1 MSDLNVAVVGG
12 GLAGLAGAL
21 ACAEAGA
28 RVTLLEARPRLGG
41 ATWSASHQGLE
52 IDNGQHVFLRCC
64 TAYRAFLNRIGAG
77 HLVQLQ
83 SRLAIPVV
91 APGGR
96 TAWLRRHR
104 LPAPL
109 HLAPSLARFTHLSWS
124 ERLRVAAAARQLAK
138 LDLADR
144 TLDQRSLGAWL
155 EQAGQSPRAIARFWD
170 LVIRPT
176 LNAPPEAASLS
187 LAAFVFQTGLLRE
200 AEAADIGWARVPL
213 ARVHADPAAR
223 TLAEL
228 GAQVVTRARVRSIE
242 VAAGRVAG
250 VLLDGG
256 RVSADAVIL
265 ASPHAE
271 AAELLPAESGVDTRA
286 LAALPS
292 SPIVNLHMIWDRRV
306 FEHEFAAALESPL
319 QWIFDRTRAAGLAG
333 GQYLAISLSAA
344 EEHLGVS
351 AETLRR
357 RFEPELRRLFPAARE
372 ARLVKLFVTSEPAA
386 TFQQAPGTQR
396 LRAGTQTRV
405 GGLYLAGAWTDTGWP
420 ATMEGAV
427 RSGQTAARALLS
439 AAGRS
444 QRLPRV
450 AA

>member
-1 MSDLNVAVVGG
+1 
-12 GLAGLAGAL
+12 
-21 ACAEAGA
+21 
-28 RVTLLEARPRLGG
+28 
-41 ATWSASHQGLE
+41 
-52 IDNGQHVFLRCC
+52 
-64 TAYRAFLNRIGAG
+64 LNRIGAG

-109 HLAPSLARFTHLSWS
+109 HLAPSLARFTHLSWW
-124 ERLRVAAAARQLAK
+124 ERFGVMAAARRLAK
-138 LDLADR
+138 LDVSDPALDRSSFGEWLAR
-144 TLDQRSLGAWL
+144 Q
-155 EQAGQSPRAIARFWD
+155 GQSPRTVERFWD

-176 LNAPPEAASLS
+176 LNTSAESASLALS
-187 LAAFVFQTGLLRE
+187 AFVFQTGLLRE
-200 AEAADIGWARVPL
+200 ADAADIGWARVPL
-213 ARVHADPAAR
+213 ARVHAEPAAR
-223 TLAEL
+223 TLTEL

-242 VAAGRVAG
+242 LEAGSVSG
-250 VLLDGG
+250 VRLDGG
-256 RVSADAVIL
+256 RIDADAVIL
-265 ASPHAE
+265 ATSHAE
-271 AAELLPAESGVDTRA
+271 AAELLPAESGVDARA

-292 SPIVNLHMIWDRRV
+292 SSIVNLHMVWDRRV
-306 FEHEFAAALESPL
+306 FGHEFAATVDSPL

-344 EEHLGVS
+344 EEYLGVS
-351 AETLRR
+351 AEALGR

-386 TFQQAPGTQR
+386 TFQQAPGTHA
-396 LRAGTQTRV
+396 LRAATQTRV
-405 GGLYLAGAWTDTGWP
+405 SGLYLAGAWTDTGWP

-427 RSGQTAARALLS
+427 RSGLAAARALLS
-439 AAGRS
+439 AAGRTS
-444 QRLPRV
+444 RLPRV